1 MGEKEAEK
9 KRSLRNEK
17 LKANRTSET
26 EEQRKERLR
35 IRGEKDRARR
45 RTKGKKRS
53 PDTDDYEKERLTTL
67 KRLKRGE
74 VDLRLEKVV
83 ASKQLRLAVETEEER
98 RTRLEAF
105 LKSWQLCLSFKLDVL
120 TTLTPTTERNID
132 HDLLSSSLI
141 LLDMYLITYTL

>member
-1 MGEKEAEK
+1 MDEKEAEK

-17 LKANRTSET
+17 LKANRTSES

-35 IRGEKDRARR
+35 IRREKDR

-53 PDTDDYEKERLTTL
+53 PYADDYKKERLATL

-98 RTRLEAF
+98 RTRKKNKTGSL
-105 LKSWQLCLSFKLDVL
+105 LKS
-120 TTLTPTTERNID
+120 
-132 HDLLSSSLI
+132 
-141 LLDMYLITYTL
+141 

>member
-1 MGEKEAEK
+1 MTPVLFISYSMDEKEAEK
-9 KRSLRNEK
+9 KGSLRNEK
-17 LKANRTSET
+17 LKANRTSDT

-35 IRGEKDRARR
+35 IRREKDRARR

-53 PDTDDYEKERLTTL
+53 PDTDDYEKERLATL

-83 ASKQLRLAVETEEER
+83 ASKQLRLAIETEEER
-98 RTRLEAF
+98 TRLKAF

-120 TTLTPTTERNID
+120 TT
-132 HDLLSSSLI
+132 
-141 LLDMYLITYTL
+141 